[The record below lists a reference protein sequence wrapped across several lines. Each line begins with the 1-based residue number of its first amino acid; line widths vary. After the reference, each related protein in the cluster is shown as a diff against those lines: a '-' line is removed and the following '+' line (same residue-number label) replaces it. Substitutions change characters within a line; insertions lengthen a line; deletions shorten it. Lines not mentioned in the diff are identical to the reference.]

1 MSARLLVATGALG
14 AAVLALCSL
23 AAIGSSDAQQSG
35 DGWAG
40 WTGTVD
46 QAAMSDKD
54 AMTPDDAVAVQLL
67 ARSAKAA
74 AAVGYSGRVTA
85 EDSTG
90 TVTTTLIHAPG
101 RGTVTTVV
109 SDSLREPVFAP
120 DGRSGTFADEGRQLN
135 LLRINYRVLRA
146 ADLDASVAGR
156 PAEAVV
162 AVGSDGAPAARYWL
176 DADTGLLLRKELVDA
191 DGSVR
196 VRSGFD
202 ELKLTVDQAAVD
214 RAAKAQGKDAWGE
227 QLDAAGLRA
236 VRQAGC
242 DCPES
247 LPGGLLLVE
256 TRRAP
261 AGTVG
266 AVPVVHQLFSDG
278 LVSASLFTLQGSLTE
293 ADTEGLRARGFTL
306 TDLGGLPA
314 WVRGGKSTAPSATV
328 VWECDDDVLT
338 LVTDDALKPMRLAA
352 SVVSALPPTTPAVD
366 DSFLGRVAR
375 GWDRITGGRS

>member
-1 MSARLLVATGALG
+1 M
-14 AAVLALCSL
+14 
-23 AAIGSSDAQQSG
+23 
-35 DGWAG
+35 
-40 WTGTVD
+40 
-46 QAAMSDKD
+46 
-54 AMTPDDAVAVQLL
+54 
-67 ARSAKAA
+67 
-74 AAVGYSGRVTA
+74 TA

-90 TVTTTLIHAPG
+90 TVTTTLLHAPG

-109 SDSLREPVFAP
+109 SDKLSEPVFAP
-120 DGRSGTFADEGRQLN
+120 DGRSGTFADEGRQLG
-135 LLRINYRVLRA
+135 LLKVNYRVLRA

-162 AVGSDGAPAARYWL
+162 AVGSDGATAARYWL
-176 DADTGLLLRKELVDA
+176 DAGTGLLLRKELLDA

-202 ELKLTVDQAAVD
+202 QISLTVDQAAVD
-214 RAAKAQGKDAWGE
+214 RAAGAQAADPWGDALG
-227 QLDAAGLRA
+227 AAGLRA

-247 LPGGLLLVE
+247 LPGGLMLVE

-278 LVSASLFTLQGSLTE
+278 LVSASLFTLQGSLTD
-293 ADTEGLRARGFTL
+293 ADTEGLTARGFAL
-306 TDLGGLPA
+306 TDLDGLPA
-314 WVRGGKSTAPSATV
+314 WVRGGQSTSMSATV

-338 LVTDDALKPMRLAA
+338 LVTDDAIKPLRLAQ
-352 SVVSALPPTTPAVD
+352 SVLSALPPTVPAVD

-375 GWDRITGGRS
+375 GWDKVTGGGS

>member
-14 AAVLALCSL
+14 AAVLAVCSL
-23 AAIGSSDAQQSG
+23 AALGGSDSQQSG

-40 WTGTVD
+40 WTGSVD
-46 QAAMSDKD
+46 QTAMSDKD
-54 AMTPDDAVAVQLL
+54 AMTPDDAVAVRLL
-67 ARSAKAA
+67 ARSAEASGS
-74 AAVGYSGRVTA
+74 VGYSGRVTA

-90 TVTTTLIHAPG
+90 TVTTTLVHAPG

-109 SDSLREPVFAP
+109 SDKLSEPVFAP

-146 ADLDASVAGR
+146 ADLDATVAGR
-156 PAEAVV
+156 TAEAVV
-162 AVGSDGAPAARYWL
+162 AVNADSAVAARYWL
-176 DADTGLLLRKELVDA
+176 DSETGLLLRKELVDA

-202 ELKLTVDQAAVD
+202 TLSLTVDDAAVA
-214 RAAKAQGKDAWGE
+214 RAATVQGEDAWGDA
-227 QLDAAGLRA
+227 LDDAGLRA
-236 VRQAGC
+236 ARQAGC
-242 DCPES
+242 DCPDS
-247 LPGGLLLVE
+247 LPGGLMLVE

-278 LVSASLFTLQGSLTE
+278 LVSASLFTLQGSLTD
-293 ADTEGLRARGFTL
+293 ADTEGLKARGFAL
-306 TDLGGLPA
+306 TDLDGLPA
-314 WVRGGKSTAPSATV
+314 WVRGGQSTSPSATV

-338 LVTDDALKPMRLAA
+338 LVTDDALKPLRLAE
-352 SVVSALPPTTPAVD
+352 SVLSALPPTAPAVD

-375 GWDRITGGRS
+375 GWAKVTGGGS

>member
-1 MSARLLVATGALG
+1 MSARLLVVTGAVG
-14 AAVLALCSL
+14 ATVLALCSL

-54 AMTPDDAVAVQLL
+54 AMTPDDAVAVRLL
-67 ARSAKAA
+67 AHSATAA
-74 AAVGYSGRVTA
+74 GTVGYSGRVTA

-109 SDSLREPVFAP
+109 SDSLKEPVFAP
-120 DGRSGTFADEGRQLN
+120 DGRSGTFADEGRQLD
-135 LLRINYRVLRA
+135 LLRVNYRVLRA
-146 ADLDASVAGR
+146 ADLDTTVAGR

-162 AVGSDGAPAARYWL
+162 AVGSDGEAAARYWI
-176 DADTGLLLRKELVDA
+176 DAATGLLLRKELVDA

-202 ELKLTVDQAAVD
+202 QLSLTVDQAAVD
-214 RAAKAQGKDAWGE
+214 RAATAQGQDPWGDE
-227 QLDAAGLRA
+227 LDAAGLRA

-247 LPGGLLLVE
+247 LPGGLMLVE

-278 LVSASLFTLQGSLTE
+278 LVSASLFTLQGSLTDG
-293 ADTEGLRARGFTL
+293 DTEGLRARGFAPA
-306 TDLGGLPA
+306 DLGGLPA
-314 WVRGGKSTAPSATV
+314 WVRGGKSTSPSATV